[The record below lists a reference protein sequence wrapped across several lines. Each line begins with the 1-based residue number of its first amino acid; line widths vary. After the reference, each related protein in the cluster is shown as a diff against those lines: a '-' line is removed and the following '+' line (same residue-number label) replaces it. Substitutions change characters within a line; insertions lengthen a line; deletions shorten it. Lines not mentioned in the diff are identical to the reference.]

1 MRRKGCK
8 DDDCCEDMENQKMQ
22 MENQKTELGKKVKAG
37 KMQIVGQFPIFAKS
51 FLRFVVPESQKLIFP
66 NYARE

>member
-1 MRRKGCK
+1 
-8 DDDCCEDMENQKMQ
+8 MQ
-22 MENQKTELGKKVKAG
+22 MENQKTELGEKVKAG